1 MSNSMTIRSGIKSP
15 KVLIVLGATIAAST
29 AMTAPLA
36 DEDGDSSQSLRL
48 AYSIQATSKTT
59 PTSDPTCPLKV
70 VLSGAGL
77 TNLLGPIHDEQSH
90 CAQFD
95 LTQDHGVVTFTGA
108 SLGGPPGGMDSGD
121 SITARYRAHLVP
133 TVRSILPTTTTPPG
147 GFWLIYGEVCV
158 WKGTGKFANVINDCP
173 VPGNPGRFSPAR
185 GTLDFDTGQANVF
198 GFENVRL
205 AESVMN

>member
-1 MSNSMTIRSGIKSP
+1 MSNSMTIRSGTKSP

-70 VLSGAGL
+70 VVSGAGL

-90 CAQFD
+90 CAQLD

-108 SLGGPPGGMDSGD
+108 SLGGAARGHGFGGLNHRPVSRPSCADGAEYSAHGHDS
-121 SITARYRAHLVP
+121 
-133 TVRSILPTTTTPPG
+133 
-147 GFWLIYGEVCV
+147 
-158 WKGTGKFANVINDCP
+158 
-173 VPGNPGRFSPAR
+173 PGRILVDLR
-185 GTLDFDTGQANVF
+185 
-198 GFENVRL
+198 
-205 AESVMN
+205 